1 VNHKLTTL
9 ISGLLV
15 VLLSAFAGAATL
27 DEEIRERLNP
37 AGSVCVFGDDCA
49 AGMAVAGSA
58 GPRDAETIYNTYCMV
73 CHATGVSEAPIF
85 GNAEQWEP
93 RLAKGMDVLYA
104 SGINGLAPGMPAR
117 GMCFDCSDDDIRAV
131 VDYMTASV
139 Q

>member
-1 VNHKLTTL
+1 MNHKLTTL

-93 RLAKGMDVLYA
+93 RLAKGMDVLYTN
-104 SGINGLAPGMPAR
+104 SINGINVMPPR
-117 GMCFDCSDDDIRAV
+117 GTCVDCSDDEMRAA
-131 VDYMTASV
+131 VDFMRDAV

>member
-27 DEEIRERLNP
+27 DDEIRERLNP
-37 AGSVCVFGDDCA
+37 AGSVCVFGDECA

-58 GPRDAETIYNTYCMV
+58 GPRDAETIYNTFCMA

-93 RLAKGMDVLYA
+93 RLAKGMDVLYTN
-104 SGINGLAPGMPAR
+104 SINGINVMPPR
-117 GMCFDCSDDDIRAV
+117 GTCVDCSDDEMRAA
-131 VDYMTASV
+131 VDFMRDAI

>member
-1 VNHKLTTL
+1 MNHKLTTL

-58 GPRDAETIYNTYCMV
+58 GPRDAETIYNTYCMA

-93 RLAKGMDVLYA
+93 RLAKGMDVLYTN
-104 SGINGLAPGMPAR
+104 SINGINVMPPR
-117 GMCFDCSDDDIRAV
+117 GTCVDCSDDEMRAA
-131 VDYMTASV
+131 VDFMRDAV

>member
-1 VNHKLTTL
+1 MNHKLTAL

-58 GPRDAETIYNTYCMV
+58 GPRDAETIYNTYCMA

-85 GNAEQWEP
+85 GNAEQWAP
-93 RLAKGMDVLYA
+93 RIAKGMDVLYTN
-104 SGINGLAPGMPAR
+104 SINGINVMPPR
-117 GMCFDCSDDDIRAV
+117 GTCVDCSDDEMRAA
-131 VDYMTASV
+131 VDFMRDALP
-139 Q
+139 